1 MHTSRRRFLAAA
13 AAGLALPAATARAAA
28 PRRLVVLFAEG
39 GWDVSFC
46 FDPKFSSD
54 QVDGPQVDEDG
65 SNPDDREALRTFGS
79 NGGISLA
86 VNDFKRPAV
95 SAYFDRWADRSA
107 VINGVWMGAIAHAT
121 ARVRIL
127 TGTQNQ
133 ANPSFAAIGGQVL
146 GADLPLGSIDLSGG
160 SYSGYLAASTGQVG
174 YQSQIKALMIDDASF
189 PEPAGSDY
197 ALPLFRPDGADRR
210 LLEERLARRVTEV
223 RPRWDAGS
231 SSGGATP
238 GRNRAMLDG
247 RAEALLRASRFRE
260 EGASTI
266 AKLRLGA
273 AASLI
278 EQADL
283 AVDFLSGDLCRA
295 VTLDS
300 RRFWDTHDNNALQHA
315 NFQALFEGIDHLV
328 SGLSDAGMLDDT
340 LVAVVSEFTRTPT
353 LNSGAG
359 KDHWP
364 HGSVLLAGGNVR
376 GGRTYGGT
384 DDRLESRPVDLST
397 GEVDDR
403 AEVNKY
409 DNVAAGILHALD
421 VDPAQW
427 FPTISPF
434 VAPFA

>member
-13 AAGLALPAATARAAA
+13 AAGLALPSMSARAAS

-46 FDPKFSSD
+46 MDPKFSSD
-54 QVDGPQVDEDG
+54 QVDGPDFDEDPG
-65 SNPDDREALRTFGS
+65 NPDDREALQTFGTG
-79 NGGISLA
+79 GGIPIA

-95 SAYFDRWADRSA
+95 SGYFSRWADRTA
-107 VINGVWMGAIAHAT
+107 VVNGVWMGAIAHAT

-133 ANPSFAAIGGQVL
+133 ANPSFAAITGHEL
-146 GADLPLGSIDLSGG
+146 GEALPLGSIDLSGG
-160 SYSGYLAASTGQVG
+160 SYSGYLSASTGQVG
-174 YQSQIKALMIDDASF
+174 YQSQIKALMIDDAAF
-189 PEPAGSDY
+189 PAPAGADY
-197 ALPLFRPDGADRR
+197 TLPLYQADDADRALLSAR
-210 LLEERLARRVTEV
+210 LSRRVTEV
-223 RPRWDAGS
+223 RPRWDDAGK
-231 SSGGATP
+231 
-238 GRNRAMLDG
+238 NRAMLDG
-247 RAEALLRASRFRE
+247 RAEALIRASRFRA

-266 AKLRLGA
+266 EKLRLGA

-283 AVDFLSGDLCRA
+283 AVDFLGGDLCRA

-300 RRFWDTHDNNALQHA
+300 RRYWDTHDNNALQHD

-328 SGLSDAGMLDDT
+328 TRLDETGLLNDT
-340 LVAVVSEFTRTPT
+340 LVVVVSEFTRTPT
-353 LNSGAG
+353 LNSGQG

-384 DDRLESRPVDLST
+384 DDRLESRKIDLQT
-397 GEVDDR
+397 GEVDDGGHL
-403 AEVNKY
+403 NKY
-409 DNVAAGILHALD
+409 DNLASGILHALD
-421 VDPAQW
+421 IDPGPW
-427 FPTISPF
+427 YPTISPF
-434 VAPFA
+434 VAPFG